1 MDSWQGDRWLNDDER
16 MGGWAGGWLGECGG
30 WRDGFTRVLELII
43 LFLVPTPQGEQEGDE
58 EEEGHIVDA
67 EAEEGDADAS
77 DAKRKE
83 KQEEEVRG
91 PLCHR

>member
-1 MDSWQGDRWLNDDER
+1 M
-16 MGGWAGGWLGECGG
+16 AY
-30 WRDGFTRVLELII
+30 
-43 LFLVPTPQGEQEGDE
+43 TPQGEQEGDE

-77 DAKRKE
+77 DMKRKE

-91 PLCHR
+91 LWPRSHPSSVTPMGSSPDA